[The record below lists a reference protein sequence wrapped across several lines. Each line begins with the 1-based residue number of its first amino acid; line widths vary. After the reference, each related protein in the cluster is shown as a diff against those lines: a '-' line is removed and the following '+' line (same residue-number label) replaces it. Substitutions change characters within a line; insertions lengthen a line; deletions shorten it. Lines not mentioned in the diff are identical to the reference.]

1 MDKQAEYYLHCGIK
15 TSWHTKT
22 LSMFTNDAVALEKVE
37 KYVKEAPK
45 FRSEGI
51 GLYLWGANGTG
62 KTHLMN
68 CAFKEFISKRYKVRI
83 FSIDEIVD
91 KYTMSWYSDEDK
103 QELTQMLRTVD
114 FLGIDEFGKN
124 VDQDGNARYLPE
136 LVKRVVES
144 TIRYRV
150 QMRLPMWF
158 ASNTEPKFVKEVFSE
173 DVASLLKE
181 AVIPV
186 LVKGSD
192 YRGKISEQH
201 KKLL

>member
-22 LSMFTNDAVALEKVE
+22 LSMFTNDAVALEKVK

-103 QELTQMLRTVD
+103 QELTQILRTVD

-173 DVASLLKE
+173 DVASLLRE

-186 LVKGSD
+186 PVKGSD

>member
-15 TSWHTKT
+15 TSWHNKT
-22 LSMFTNDAVALEKVE
+22 LSMFTNDSDALEKVE
-37 KYVKEAPK
+37 KYVKEASK

-158 ASNTEPKFVKEVFSE
+158 ASNTEPKFVKDVFSE